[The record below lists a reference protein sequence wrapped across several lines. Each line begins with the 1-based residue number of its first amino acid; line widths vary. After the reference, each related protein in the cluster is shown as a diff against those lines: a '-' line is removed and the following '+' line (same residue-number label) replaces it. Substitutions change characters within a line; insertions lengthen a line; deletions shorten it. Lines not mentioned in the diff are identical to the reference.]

1 MPVDSKTPDRALVT
15 IDQGISHQRI
25 FMDPDRCRG
34 LVKAKKEFDTSVTT
48 IYSDLVLVY
57 NNGLGIRHIKFKKK
71 DTKRILEMY
80 YKHIILF
87 KALTLGDIVHVLYPD
102 AGLYRH
108 NHLFTDEARI
118 ATNQMREA
126 VKKFTDALKK
136 LGIYDACSKLEPD
149 SYTETFK
156 ILSKGATINI
166 YKPCN
171 LKDALDAL

>member
-15 IDQGISHQRI
+15 IDQGITHQRI

-57 NNGLGIRHIKFKKK
+57 SNRLDIMHIKFKKK
-71 DTKRILEMY
+71 DTKRILEIY

-87 KALTLGDIVHVLYPD
+87 KPLTFHDIANALYP
-102 AGLYRH
+102 GERLYGH

-126 VKKFTDALKK
+126 VMKFEKALIK